1 MCCAFHT
8 WACAFTLTTCHT
20 HLHAYTC
27 ASHPCTHVPTHKPHT
42 HIHTHIEHISDVCAH
57 THPSIHTHSHTSHTS
72 IHTYSHNAHITYMCI
87 CVHMCTCTSTLTT
100 HMRMHVYTH
109 PYTQHT
115 CPPHKPHRLVCTC
128 HTHIHTHTYTHIHVL
143 SDARTHTLRHTLA
156 PVHGPPPW
164 GLLAPLGAHPQT
176 TRPGHRQDPCAT
188 SHRLGRSLCSG
199 QSQICRRRNQQVH
212 PGLLCQARPA
222 PPHTHTSR
230 GAQPHCFP
238 PTCQQHTPRVALR
251 GGPPLQKHVCTPSTI
266 DTPFSV
272 RPVLG
277 PEPAQASGPLCGAST
292 LLPAVG
298 TPHPSSTRPPLSDQ
312 SGGGQVTVPFQVVI
326 VALTRVPSKDTGPP
340 PAPTVLAERPAP
352 SAEAPENRGHGHV
365 LGHGLAPSPPGPCVK
380 KPWAVFRPVV
390 RAPGGGEGDNL
401 FLVNHHQNF
410 SAGC

>member
-1 MCCAFHT
+1 M
-8 WACAFTLTTCHT
+8 HT
-20 HLHAYTC
+20 HVHHSPVHTYPHTNHTHIYT
-27 ASHPCTHVPTHKPHT
+27 HKVHIRRVCTYTPIHTHTLTHKP
-42 HIHTHIEHISDVCAH
+42 HIHTHILAQCTYH
-57 THPSIHTHSHTSHTS
+57 THVHMPTYVHMHIHTHYTYTHACIHTS
-72 IHTYSHNAHITYMCI
+72 IHTAHMPPHTNHTYL
-87 CVHMCTCTSTLTT
+87 CVHA
-100 HMRMHVYTH
+100 
-109 PYTQHT
+109 
-115 CPPHKPHRLVCTC
+115 
-128 HTHIHTHTYTHIHVL
+128 THTYTLTHIRTYMYSQTLAHIHSGTRWL
-143 SDARTHTLRHTLA
+143 QCT
-156 PVHGPPPW
+156 GPLPGASLPPW
-164 GLLAPLGAHPQT
+164 GAHPQT

-199 QSQICRRRNQQVH
+199 QSQICRRRNQQVR
-212 PGLLCQARPA
+212 PGLLCQARP
-222 PPHTHTSR
+222 PPPHTSR
-230 GAQPHCFP
+230 GAQPHRFP

-298 TPHPSSTRPPLSDQ
+298 TPHPSSTRPLLSDQ

>member
-1 MCCAFHT
+1 MHIS
-8 WACAFTLTTCHT
+8 H
-20 HLHAYTC
+20 TC
-27 ASHPCTHVPTHKPHT
+27 AYAYICAHARPHSLRICTCMYT
-42 HIHTHIEHISDVCAH
+42 HIHTHS
-57 THPSIHTHSHTSHTS
+57 TH
-72 IHTYSHNAHITYMCI
+72 A
-87 CVHMCTCTSTLTT
+87 
-100 HMRMHVYTH
+100 
-109 PYTQHT
+109 
-115 CPPHKPHRLVCTC
+115 PPHKPHRLVCTC

-164 GLLAPLGAHPQT
+164 GLLAPLGGTPSDHTPWPPAGPVCHIPQAGPFSLL
-176 TRPGHRQDPCAT
+176 RPEPDLQTQKPAGPSRAP
-188 SHRLGRSLCSG
+188 
-199 QSQICRRRNQQVH
+199 V
-212 PGLLCQARPA
+212 PGTPRP
-222 PPHTHTSR
+222 PPHTQAGEPSHTASR
-230 GAQPHCFP
+230 RPASNTRRVWLSEAGRRCRSTCAPRAQSTLPSQCGP
-238 PTCQQHTPRVALR
+238 SPDRSQRRRVAPCA
-251 GGPPLQKHVCTPSTI
+251 GPALSCLQW
-266 DTPFSV
+266 
-272 RPVLG
+272 
-277 PEPAQASGPLCGAST
+277 
-292 LLPAVG
+292 G

>member
-1 MCCAFHT
+1 MCITALYTRTHT
-8 WACAFTLTTCHT
+8 QTTHTYTHSHRAHIRRVCTYTPIHT
-20 HLHAYTC
+20 HTL
-27 ASHPCTHVPTHKPHT
+27 THKP
-42 HIHTHIEHISDVCAH
+42 HIHTHILAQCTYHIHVHMRTYVHMH
-57 THPSIHTHSHTSHTS
+57 THTHYAYAHACIHTS
-72 IHTYSHNAHITYMCI
+72 IHTAHMPPHTNHTDL
-87 CVHMCTCTSTLTT
+87 CVHA
-100 HMRMHVYTH
+100 
-109 PYTQHT
+109 
-115 CPPHKPHRLVCTC
+115 
-128 HTHIHTHTYTHIHVL
+128 THTYTLTHIRTYMYSQTLAHIHSGTRWL
-143 SDARTHTLRHTLA
+143 QCTGPLPGASLPPWGHTLRPHALA
-156 PVHGPPPW
+156 TGRTRVP
-164 GLLAPLGAHPQT
+164 HPT
-176 TRPGHRQDPCAT
+176 GWAVL
-188 SHRLGRSLCSG
+188 SA
-199 QSQICRRRNQQVH
+199 
-212 PGLLCQARPA
+212 QARARSADAETSRSIQGSCARHAP

>member
-1 MCCAFHT
+1 MHIS
-8 WACAFTLTTCHT
+8 H
-20 HLHAYTC
+20 TC
-27 ASHPCTHVPTHKPHT
+27 AYAYICAHARPHSLRICTCMYT
-42 HIHTHIEHISDVCAH
+42 HIHTHS
-57 THPSIHTHSHTSHTS
+57 TH
-72 IHTYSHNAHITYMCI
+72 A
-87 CVHMCTCTSTLTT
+87 
-100 HMRMHVYTH
+100 
-109 PYTQHT
+109 
-115 CPPHKPHRLVCTC
+115 PPHKPHRLVCTC

-164 GLLAPLGAHPQT
+164 GLLAPLGGTPSDHTPWPPAGPVCHIPQAGPFSLL
-176 TRPGHRQDPCAT
+176 RPEPDLQTQKPAGPSRAP
-188 SHRLGRSLCSG
+188 
-199 QSQICRRRNQQVH
+199 V
-212 PGLLCQARPA
+212 PGMPRP
-222 PPHTHTSR
+222 PPHTQAGEPSHTASR
-230 GAQPHCFP
+230 RPASN
-238 PTCQQHTPRVALR
+238 TRRVWLLR

-277 PEPAQASGPLCGAST
+277 PEPVQASGPLCGAST